1 MAGRQAVPVA
11 SLQQRGQRG
20 QGFGECCGDL
30 TACRLSATTHVE
42 KNDRDRFRMTRPA
55 VIEIPHGLIRLL
67 GLNVGVKRRNL
78 RLPAS
83 LQASAG
89 STVRP
94 CSGTQREQ
102 SVASRLERHPTP
114 SAKTDGKCITPAVNP
129 DRFSL
134 SGFLVSGCRHFV
146 CWFVPWTGF
155 GLRRHLRHGR

>member
-1 MAGRQAVPVA
+1 MHGHQAVAVA
-11 SLQQRGQRG
+11 SLQQRTQRG
-20 QGFGECCGDL
+20 QGFGERCGDS
-30 TACRLSATTHVE
+30 TVCRLSAATHVE
-42 KNDRDRFRMTRPA
+42 KRDRDRFRMTRPA
-55 VIEIPHGLIRLL
+55 VIEITHGFTRHHGL
-67 GLNVGVKRRNL
+67 NSGVKRRNL
-78 RLPAS
+78 QLPAS

-94 CSGTQREQ
+94 CSGYQREQ

-134 SGFLVSGCRHFV
+134 SGFLVSGRRHFV
-146 CWFVPWTGF
+146 CWFVPWSGF